1 MEVVS
6 LRIAVD
12 SEELHTSTNTAAE
25 TFDLA
30 SAEGRRAF
38 MSGTIEGLKKLK
50 ENSDQC
56 LTVLI
61 DKIKGEAAMI
71 AKVQEP

>member
-1 MEVVS
+1 
-6 LRIAVD
+6 
-12 SEELHTSTNTAAE
+12 
-25 TFDLA
+25 
-30 SAEGRRAF
+30 